1 MCVGAWCVCRC
12 VCRSKANIGRV
23 FRHCCVSW
31 RNLSIDA
38 RAPQY
43 GSIASLLGG
52 IHCGLLSGTECLRM
66 QWVTGGLSCPCYLNA
81 EDLSE
86 WSTCFYDTFP
96 VEPPQ
101 RPQEALSGFL
111 FLIPHLYFYRLPQ
124 HFSLVSTLNTDLMD
138 KVDYM
143 CMWYAQKSVHLFYF
157 RALFCSGDRIPQC
170 STS

>member
-1 MCVGAWCVCRC
+1 MCG
-12 VCRSKANIGRV
+12 SKANTGRV
-23 FRHCCVSW
+23 FKHYCIGW
-31 RNLSIDA
+31 RDLPIDP
-38 RAPQY
+38 RAPQLWLHSQLAWRY
-43 GSIASLLGG
+43 SLWPSEW
-52 IHCGLLSGTECLRM
+52 H
-66 QWVTGGLSCPCYLNA
+66 WVTGGLSCPCYLSA

-143 CMWYAQKSVHLFYF
+143 CMWYAQQSVHLFYF
-157 RALFCSGDRIPQC
+157 RVLFCSGDRIPQC